1 MAGDEHTPEKYG
13 HCSDKNHD
21 QIHGHKYKAPNESK
35 SLKQRTGED
44 ETQAG
49 IFKKWIEKKSIQ
61 ESMAA
66 LSSTNSHH

>member
-1 MAGDEHTPEKYG
+1 MWEKHTAGDEHTPEKYG

-35 SLKQRTGED
+35 SLKQRTGGD

-49 IFKKWIEKKSIQ
+49 RFKKWIEKKNPSKK
-61 ESMAA
+61 SWR
-66 LSSTNSHH
+66 H

>member
-49 IFKKWIEKKSIQ
+49 IFKK
-61 ESMAA
+61 
-66 LSSTNSHH
+66 